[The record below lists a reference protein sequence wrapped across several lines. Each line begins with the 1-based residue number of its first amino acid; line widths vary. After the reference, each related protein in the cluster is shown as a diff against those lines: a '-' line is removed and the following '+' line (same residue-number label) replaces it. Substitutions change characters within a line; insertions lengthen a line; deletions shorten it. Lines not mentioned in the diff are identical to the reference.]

1 MYDERKYKMN
11 LPTKLTVARIVLIPI
26 FIALWYLPVLGP
38 NELGSLKSIILTL
51 SFSFLSITDWFD
63 GYIARKYNLITD
75 LGKFLDP
82 IADKILV
89 FSVYLLLLADGTVE
103 PISLILMLSREFIVA
118 TVRMNA
124 ASENLVIAADK
135 GGKLKTVVQM
145 MSIIMLLLC
154 MHTINTSLFYLT
166 YGVYW
171 LSVLLTI
178 ISGVSYVMQ
187 YLQFLNKKQVG

>member
-1 MYDERKYKMN
+1 MN

-63 GYIARKYNLITD
+63 GYIARKYDLITD

-145 MSIIMLLLC
+145 ISIIMLLLC